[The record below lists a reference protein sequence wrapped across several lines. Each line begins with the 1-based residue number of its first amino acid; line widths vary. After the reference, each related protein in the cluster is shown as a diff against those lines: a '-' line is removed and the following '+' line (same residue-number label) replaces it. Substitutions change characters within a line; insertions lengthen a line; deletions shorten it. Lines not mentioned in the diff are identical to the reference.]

1 MKRLREEKEEREKE
15 EALHW
20 SEEWRSSSVE
30 EWRKHFLDDYDNI
43 NSF

>member
-15 EALHW
+15 EALPW
-20 SEEWRSSSVE
+20 SEWRSNSVE
-30 EWRKHFLDDYDNI
+30 EWRKHFWDDYDNI